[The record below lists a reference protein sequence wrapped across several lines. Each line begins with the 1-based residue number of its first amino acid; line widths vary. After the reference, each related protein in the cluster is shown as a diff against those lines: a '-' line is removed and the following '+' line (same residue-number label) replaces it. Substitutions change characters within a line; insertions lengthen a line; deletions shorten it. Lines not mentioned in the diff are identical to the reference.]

1 MVKCP
6 NCDSEVPSD
15 AVYCPRCGS
24 RITPSAPQVPPP
36 IELPATIRGTDT
48 LGKANALLSKNLIL
62 CVPKLVGLLI
72 VLVMGFIA
80 GLMMAS
86 VIISSVRQI
95 GSQEEAIKL
104 GIRLGVSFG
113 LILGIIVVPID
124 TFIDGWLAASSLE
137 AIQTGRAKLTG
148 RPTALVSKRAG
159 QLLIASILSILIAAP
174 AIAWLLSWMSAASTE
189 AVIHSAQLYA
199 SLLGLVSTVV
209 NTFLLFFIVL
219 IVTANRSAVSSLVS
233 SITMMARILRDDS
246 AFFLSILGINL
257 LMWLIGLVPI
267 VGGFIVLLLYLFIA
281 PLIMLS
287 ALVYLRVNFKYD
299 F

>member
-15 AVYCPRCGS
+15 AVYCPMCGS
-24 RITPSAPQVPPP
+24 SITPSAPQVPTPV
-36 IELPATIRGTDT
+36 ELPATIRGTDT
-48 LGKANALLSKNLIL
+48 LGKGGEFLGKNLIL

-86 VIISSVRQI
+86 VIISSIGQI

-104 GIRLGVSFG
+104 GIRVGVSFG
-113 LILGIIVVPID
+113 LILAIIVVPINI
-124 TFIDGWLAASSLE
+124 FIDGWLAASSLE

-148 RPTALVSKRAG
+148 RPTKLVGKRAG
-159 QLLIASILSILIAAP
+159 QLLLASILNILIAAP
-174 AIAWLLSWMSAASTE
+174 TTAWLLSWMSTASTE
-189 AVIHSAQLYA
+189 AVMNSAQLYA
-199 SLLGLVSTVV
+199 SLLGFVDTVV

-219 IVTANRSAVSSLVS
+219 IVAANRSAVSSLVS
-233 SITMMARILRDDS
+233 SVTMMARILRDDS
-246 AFFLSILGINL
+246 AFFFSILGINL
-257 LMWLIGLVPI
+257 LIWLIGLVPI
-267 VGGFIVLLLYLFIA
+267 VGGLIVLLLYLFIA

-287 ALVYLRVNFKYD
+287 ALVYLKVNFKI
-299 F
+299 